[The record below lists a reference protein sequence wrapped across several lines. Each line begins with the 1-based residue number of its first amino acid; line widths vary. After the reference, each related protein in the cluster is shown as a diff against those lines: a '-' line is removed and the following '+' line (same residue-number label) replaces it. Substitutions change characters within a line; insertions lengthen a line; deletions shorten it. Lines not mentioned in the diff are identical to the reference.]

1 MKKFW
6 LISYL
11 IEALLTVIGLLVGG
25 LSFVVGLIAW
35 AITGTE
41 ANCVSQFCES
51 VLIVLLHYVAPVFMF
66 LFVINGFHS
75 FEQIAKSNKN

>member
-1 MKKFW
+1 MKNFW

-11 IEALLTVIGLLVGG
+11 IEVLLSVISLLVGG
-25 LSFVVGLIAW
+25 LCFVIGLIAW

-41 ANCVSQFCES
+41 ANCVSQFC
-51 VLIVLLHYVAPVFMF
+51 VPIFNVLLAYVIPVFMF

-75 FEQIAKSNKN
+75 FEQIAKSNKD